1 MLSLLADY
9 ERYFGPL
16 RLLRYISVRTIL
28 AAATALV
35 IGFVIGPMLI
45 RKFRELKFGHGYI
58 DDRTGAL
65 GTTYFD
71 KQHTPTMGG
80 LIIFLS
86 VFVSAALW
94 AAPNVWVFVALF
106 VLSLIF
112 GALPRGEGVAAGG
125 NGFALIA
132 LIAVIAIFSYAWV
145 KNDMSAERLGASI
158 DHTVAQVADNTSTAL
173 DHAGNS
179 ADHVVNDT
187 SNSIKRHT
195 DGNPH
200 N

>member
-1 MLSLLADY
+1 MLGWA
-9 ERYFGPL
+9 
-16 RLLRYISVRTIL
+16 
-28 AAATALV
+28 
-35 IGFVIGPMLI
+35 IGFFVAAIVAAVFGFGGVATTFTGIAVIL
-45 RKFRELKFGHGYI
+45 F
-58 DDRTGAL
+58 
-65 GTTYFD
+65 
-71 KQHTPTMGG
+71 
-80 LIIFLS
+80 
-86 VFVSAALW
+86 
-94 AAPNVWVFVALF
+94 WVFVALF